1 MQMSAM
7 NKENDSNV
15 FKKNAQR
22 SQKNDMVERD
32 GSEWTRKDIAG
43 GQKKKESTDNG
54 VVLTI
59 ERGLWWRPGWKSRG
73 KTRSERKDLS
83 SHQVVPV
90 VLPRQLSMATYL
102 VCI

>member
-43 GQKKKESTDNG
+43 GQKKKRVNGQWGCLDNRKRSVVAARVEESRQDAVGAQRPIKPPGSTCS
-54 VVLTI
+54 LT
-59 ERGLWWRPGWKSRG
+59 
-73 KTRSERKDLS
+73 
-83 SHQVVPV
+83 
-90 VLPRQLSMATYL
+90 
-102 VCI
+102 

>member
-43 GQKKKESTDNG
+43 GQKKKSQRTM
-54 VVLTI
+54 
-59 ERGLWWRPGWKSRG
+59 GLS
-73 KTRSERKDLS
+73 
-83 SHQVVPV
+83 
-90 VLPRQLSMATYL
+90 
-102 VCI
+102 